1 MPSMKDV
8 ISNEQA
14 QMELR
19 RSPSLVED
27 RLEEVQA
34 LSAILIEAAQNGN
47 FDPDYVTTIVAHFQW
62 NLNHVVKFGK
72 NAAQMV
78 QREREARRDAVAEFE
93 HLTNANSGLLALV
106 DHLQTNLDEQ
116 KQQAVNEALEKLAE
130 FYGANVD
137 ELLQA
142 LKDAADAA

>member
-1 MPSMKDV
+1 MPRLSDV
-8 ISNEQA
+8 VKNEQV

-27 RLEEVQA
+27 RLEEVEA
-34 LSAILIEAAQNGN
+34 LSKILIEAARAGN
-47 FDPDYVTTIVAHFQW
+47 FDPEYINTIVAHFEW
-62 NLNHVVKFGK
+62 NLGHVVKFGT
-72 NAAQMV
+72 NAAKMV
-78 QREREARRDAVAEFE
+78 QRERDARRDAVAEFE
-93 HLTNANSGLLALV
+93 HLTNENSGLLALV

-116 KQQAVNEALEKLAE
+116 KQQAVNEALQKLAD

-142 LKDAADAA
+142 LKDATEAA